1 MTVLV
6 YLGHPAHFHL
16 FKEAIKNL
24 QKKSVKVVIVIKSKD
39 VLEKLLID
47 NRLDY
52 LNISDANN
60 KGSAYKNFAKR
71 LFNLAKIIRAYK
83 PNLLVLTVFV

>member
-16 FKEAIKNL
+16 FKESIKSL
-24 QKKSVKVVIVIKSKD
+24 QAKSHKVVIVIKSKD

-47 NRLDY
+47 SNLPY
-52 LNISDANN
+52 INIAP
-60 KGSAYKNFAKR
+60 KLKKNGKIALYVSLIKR
-71 LFNLAKIIRAYK
+71 
-83 PNLLVLTVFV
+83 